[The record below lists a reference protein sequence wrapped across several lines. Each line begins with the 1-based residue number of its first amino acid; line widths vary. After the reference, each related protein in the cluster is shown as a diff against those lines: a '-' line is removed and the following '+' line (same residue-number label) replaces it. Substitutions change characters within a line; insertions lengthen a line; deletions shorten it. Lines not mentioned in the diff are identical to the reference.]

1 MSSQK
6 TKPKK
11 KEKKRE
17 EFSEINIILWCKM
30 IKQIDANITVPS
42 KKEPT
47 KIKVAG

>member
-11 KEKKRE
+11 KKERE
-17 EFSEINIILWCKM
+17 EFSEIKIILWCKM
-30 IKQIDANITVPS
+30 IKQIDANLTVPS